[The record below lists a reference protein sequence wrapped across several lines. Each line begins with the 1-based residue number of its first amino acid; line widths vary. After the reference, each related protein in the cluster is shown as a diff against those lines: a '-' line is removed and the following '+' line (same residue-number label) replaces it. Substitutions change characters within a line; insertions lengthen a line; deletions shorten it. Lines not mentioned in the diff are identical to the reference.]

1 MQRLKMQSIN
11 VLAVVC
17 DGSTRAS
24 IFGQAT
30 IDGSGVVNYRINV
43 QDLGEPGKGLDTY
56 WLLTDDYNSGEQ
68 VLRGGNIQIR
78 RR

>member
-1 MQRLKMQSIN
+1 MQSIN

-30 IDGSGVVNYRINV
+30 IDGTGPFNFRINV
-43 QDLGEPGKGLDTY
+43 QDFGNPGKGQDTY
-56 WLLTDDYNSGEQ
+56 QLLIDGYNSGEQ
-68 VLRGGNIQIR
+68 ILRGGNIQIR
-78 RR
+78 RK